1 MFYQMSMS
9 NVQGAQQHLV
19 LRGSSHI
26 APTGAYSATPTVS
39 FVSHKNPVK
48 RVQLSPHFIDEKTES
63 QVAPSSRKTETQT
76 ARPPGACARPE
87 GGAPAPRCSLC

>member
-1 MFYQMSMS
+1 MTPVGGGGPGMFYLMSMS

-48 RVQLSPHFIDEKTES
+48 RVQLSPPFIDEKTES
-63 QVAPSSRKTETQT
+63 QVGS
-76 ARPPGACARPE
+76 
-87 GGAPAPRCSLC
+87 